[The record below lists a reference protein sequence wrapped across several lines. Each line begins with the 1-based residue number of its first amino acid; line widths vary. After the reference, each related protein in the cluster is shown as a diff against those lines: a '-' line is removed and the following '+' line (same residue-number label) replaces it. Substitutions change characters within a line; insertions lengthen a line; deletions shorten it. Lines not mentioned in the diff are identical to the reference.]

1 MKYKTAEEFNKH
13 HPVGAPVFIQYPNGD
28 TIKTVTVEEAKD
40 SVEMANPDV
49 HLHESYVRTRNG
61 GYPQL
66 QHVTSLHAPGF
77 DREPLSQ
84 LLAPIQQFRETHRDL
99 VPVGF
104 SKIIVDD
111 EPAKIDCFLPGTPA
125 FPIGLRFFA
134 EAGLVMV
141 DLIKINFPILD
152 APVDANA
159 FDVNTS
165 PLWASDL
172 PYRGEYPRFISL
184 PESRCAVVGVECP
197 LSIRVRKAASFS
209 EPIVA
214 LGYVVFQLPPPFGET
229 QQFFGGMPQQTT
241 WPPGRPGGPFGHR

>member
-1 MKYKTAEEFNKH
+1 
-13 HPVGAPVFIQYPNGD
+13 
-28 TIKTVTVEEAKD
+28 
-40 SVEMANPDV
+40 
-49 HLHESYVRTRNG
+49 
-61 GYPQL
+61 
-66 QHVTSLHAPGF
+66 
-77 DREPLSQ
+77 
-84 LLAPIQQFRETHRDL
+84 
-99 VPVGF
+99 
-104 SKIIVDD
+104 
-111 EPAKIDCFLPGTPA
+111 
-125 FPIGLRFFA
+125 
-134 EAGLVMV
+134 MV